1 MRRGYMAT
9 RELIQLFQT
18 MEVEIIKG
26 GKAKEDTTQPYRTY
40 EGWLSEIE
48 GYIQN
53 VVSGKGIKPQ
63 GINMNNFSRKDY
75 EVGQE
80 RNDRRNQETKK
91 GEPYLE
97 KKSREE
103 RLRDIMT
110 KQTDSNRTRGKGK
123 WLV

>member
-1 MRRGYMAT
+1 MAT
-9 RELIQLFQT
+9 KQLLQLFEK

-26 GKAKEDTTQPYRTY
+26 GKAKEETTQPYNTY

-48 GYIQN
+48 GYIQK
-53 VVSGKGIKPQ
+53 VVSGKGVKPQ
-63 GINMNNFSRKDY
+63 FRNMNNFSRKDY
-75 EVGQE
+75 EVSEE
-80 RNDRRNQETKK
+80 RNNRRNQETKK

-110 KQTDSNRTRGKGK
+110 KQTHSNRTRGKGK